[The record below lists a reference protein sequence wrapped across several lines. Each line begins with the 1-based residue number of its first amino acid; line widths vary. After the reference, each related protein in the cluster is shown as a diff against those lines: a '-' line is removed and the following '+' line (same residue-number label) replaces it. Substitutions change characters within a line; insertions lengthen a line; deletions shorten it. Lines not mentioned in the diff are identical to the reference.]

1 MSQHMGLVDIVAT
14 SCSTRYRAK
23 VHWNVETD
31 LLSGCFL
38 LVEMEILPRVE
49 VELTVRT
56 LTVSVPVQV
65 TSADSKD
72 IEVEEFVADYIAA
85 VSDRAV
91 VASTLPIK
99 LVE

>member
-1 MSQHMGLVDIVAT
+1 MSQHMGLVHNLAT

-23 VHWNVETD
+23 VHWIVGTVP
-31 LLSGCFL
+31 LSGCFL
-38 LVEMEILPRVE
+38 LVETMILPRVE
-49 VELTVRT
+49 VELTMMM
-56 LTVSVPVQV
+56 LTVPVQA

-72 IEVEEFVADYIAA
+72 IEVDEFVADYDAA

-91 VASTLPIK
+91 AELTLSIK